1 MVEYQYVGVVTH
13 YFNRIGVAVVRLD
26 EELFLDDWIL
36 IEGPYT
42 QFEQQVESMQ
52 IEHQQIEKGMPGEEI
67 ALKVLEPVRSG
78 DEMFLILDS

>member
-1 MVEYQYVGVVTH
+1 MVEYKYVGVVTH
-13 YFNRIGVAVVRLD
+13 YFNRIGVAVIRLD

-78 DEMFLILDS
+78 DELFLILDS